1 MKTLKSVEEMKAWA
15 DEVHAQSHK
24 LALVPTMGFLHAGH
38 LSLVREAQERCTRVV
53 VSIFLNPTQFSP
65 DEDLTTYP
73 HDIDGDLEKLRDLGV
88 DAVFMPTP
96 ETVYPN
102 GFDTFIAPDKLGQD
116 LCGASRPIHF
126 KGVCTVVAILFRIT
140 RCDSAIF
147 GQKDYQQLQIIKRMN
162 QDLHLG
168 VEVIG
173 MPIVR
178 ESDGLAMSSR
188 NAYLSETERQQALC
202 LSQSLEWAKRRVGDG
217 ETDVE
222 TLTSGIV
229 QQIQAHPLATID
241 YVKLVDA
248 DTLEEVTTL
257 EAPILCALA
266 VHLGNTRLIDNLVLK
281 PNERA

>member
-1 MKTLKSVEEMKAWA
+1 MKAWA

-222 TLTSGIV
+222 TLASGIV